1 MSLITA
7 RNLEKEY
14 GNQIK
19 TKVIKGIDLTIREN
33 EFVLI
38 TGKSG
43 SGKSTLLY
51 LLSGLEPVTQG
62 KVSFRGNSL
71 NGLSDQKMSLLRRED
86 FGFIFQ
92 FYNLIPVLTVE
103 ENILYPLQL
112 SKKPSREDRAYLDEL
127 LEAVEMTDKKN
138 SFPHELSGGQQQR
151 TAIARALITRPAV
164 IFADEPT
171 GNLDTKNE
179 DEVLKI
185 LQRITDEKRSTL
197 VMVSHDPAHTRL
209 ATRTVELADGRII
222 KDETVAR
229 RRILST
235 A

>member
-1 MSLITA
+1 M
-7 RNLEKEY
+7 
-14 GNQIK
+14 
-19 TKVIKGIDLTIREN
+19 
-33 EFVLI
+33 
-38 TGKSG
+38 
-43 SGKSTLLY
+43 
-51 LLSGLEPVTQG
+51 
-62 KVSFRGNSL
+62 
-71 NGLSDQKMSLLRRED
+71 
-86 FGFIFQ
+86 
-92 FYNLIPVLTVE
+92 E

-112 SKKPSREDRAYLDEL
+112 SKKPSREDRTYLDEL

-151 TAIARALITRPAV
+151 TAIARVLITRPAV

-209 ATRTVELADGRII
+209 AKRTVELADGRII

-229 RRILST
+229 RRMLST